1 MAMTIRVD
9 YFSDVL
15 CVWAFINES
24 RLQEV
29 KDNLGKD
36 LDINMLFLPNF
47 LDCHNKINNAWAER
61 GGFEGYAEHV
71 VEVVEKFDITLHND
85 TWFKVRPSTSM
96 LAHSAIQSVLAV
108 HNKEKAADFCSAI
121 RQGFFINA
129 LDISQWQVLEEIA
142 LKLDID
148 WGKVDQYFYQGS
160 GLANLQQNFQQ
171 AAAQHITISPAWVFN
186 EGRQKLIG
194 NVGYR
199 VIEANLKELI
209 ENKPLPQAWC

>member
-1 MAMTIRVD
+1 MTIQVD
-9 YFSDVL
+9 YYSDVL

-47 LDCHNKINNAWAER
+47 SDCHNKINNAWAER

-71 VEVVEKFDITLHND
+71 VEVAEKFDITLHSD
-85 TWFKVRPSTSM
+85 TWFKVRPTTSM
-96 LAHSAIQSVLAV
+96 LAHSAIQSVLAC
-108 HNKEKAADFCSAI
+108 HDKQTSSDYCSAV
-121 RQGFFINA
+121 RHAFFIDGV
-129 LDISQWQVLEEIA
+129 DISQWDVLKAIA
-142 LKLDID
+142 VKMHID
-148 WGKVDQYFYQGS
+148 WKKVDHYFHQGR

-171 AAAQHITISPAWVFN
+171 ASTQHITISPAWVFN

-199 VIEANLKELI
+199 VIEANLKELV

>member
-1 MAMTIRVD
+1 MSIQVD

-15 CVWAFINES
+15 CVWAFINEP

-29 KDNLGKD
+29 KENLGQD
-36 LDINMLFLPNF
+36 LDIHMLFLPNF
-47 LDCHNKINNAWAER
+47 SDCHNKINNAWAQR

-71 VEVVEKFDITLHND
+71 VEVAEKFDITLHKD

-96 LAHSAIQSVLAV
+96 LAHGAIQSVLAI
-108 HNKEKAADFCSAI
+108 HDQAKASEYCSAV
-121 RQGFFINA
+121 RTSFFMQG
-129 LDISQWQVLEEIA
+129 LDISNWSVLKEIA
-142 LKLDID
+142 LTLNID
-148 WGKVDQYFYQGS
+148 WQKVDDYFHQGH
-160 GLANLQQNFQQ
+160 GLANVQKDFQQ
-171 AAAQHITISPAWVFN
+171 AQAQHITISPAWVFN

>member
-1 MAMTIRVD
+1 MTIQVD
-9 YFSDVL
+9 YYSDVL

-47 LDCHNKINNAWAER
+47 SDCHNKINNAWAER

-71 VEVVEKFDITLHND
+71 VEVAEKFDITLHSD
-85 TWFKVRPSTSM
+85 TWFKVRPTTSM
-96 LAHSAIQSVLAV
+96 LAHSAIQSVLAC
-108 HNKEKAADFCSAI
+108 HDKLTSSDYCSAA
-121 RQGFFINA
+121 RHAFFIDGF
-129 LDISQWQVLEEIA
+129 DISQWDVLKAIA
-142 LKLDID
+142 VKMDID
-148 WGKVDQYFYQGS
+148 WKKVDQYFHQGHS
-160 GLANLQQNFQQ
+160 LANLQQNFQQ
-171 AAAQHITISPAWVFN
+171 ASTQHITISPAWVFN

-199 VIEANLKELI
+199 VIEANLKELV